1 MAPDSRVFIMFATR
15 LTSLLGIELPIIQG
29 PIGPTADPT
38 LATAVC
44 KAGAL
49 GTLAARAA
57 NPDELRTEIQQVR
70 KHTSHPFGVGFI
82 THLLGPK
89 PRHFEVAL
97 EERVPVVLLSF
108 GDPSPLIPIA
118 RSSGAKVICQV
129 QSFDLARRA
138 VDAGADVICVQ
149 GNEAGGHTGREN
161 LLPFLIQ
168 AVTAFPY
175 APILASGGITCD
187 RSLAAVLA
195 AGAEGAWLGTAFL
208 ACKEAVKAKPAT
220 REAVLASNGRDTV
233 FSPAT
238 DYVIYQGQS
247 KPGWPAGVAA
257 RQRRNEITE
266 QWKGR
271 EEELLKDRAALDAYY
286 QRMSNGDPAV
296 ANLFYGQGAGAISE
310 LKSAHDIVNDMV
322 SGAVKRLRGIGA

>member
-1 MAPDSRVFIMFATR
+1 MLATR
-15 LTSLLGIELPIIQG
+15 LTSLLGLEHPIIQG
-29 PIGPTADPT
+29 PIGPTADPN

-49 GTLAARAA
+49 GTLAGRAA
-57 NPDELRTEIQQVR
+57 NPEELRSEIRQVR
-70 KHTSHPFGVGFI
+70 QQTSRPFGVGFI

-89 PRHFEVAL
+89 PRHFEIAL

-108 GDPSPLIPIA
+108 GDPSPLIPIVPQA
-118 RSSGAKVICQV
+118 GAKVVCQV
-129 QSFDLARRA
+129 QSFDLAQRA

-168 AVTAFPY
+168 AVTAFPNT
-175 APILASGGITCD
+175 PILASGGITCG

-195 AGAEGAWLGTAFL
+195 AGADGAWLGTAFI
-208 ACKEAVKAKPAT
+208 ACSEAIKAKSDT
-220 REAVLASNGRDTV
+220 RGAILASNGRDTV
-233 FSPAT
+233 FSAAT

-247 KPGWPAGVAA
+247 KPGWPKEVAV
-257 RQRRNEITE
+257 RQRPNEITE

-271 EEELLKDRAALDAYY
+271 EEERLKDRGALDAYY
-286 QRMSNGDPAV
+286 KRISSGDPAV

-310 LKSAHDIVNDMV
+310 VKSAHDIVNDMV
-322 SGAVKRLRGIGA
+322 SGAMRRLRAVEA